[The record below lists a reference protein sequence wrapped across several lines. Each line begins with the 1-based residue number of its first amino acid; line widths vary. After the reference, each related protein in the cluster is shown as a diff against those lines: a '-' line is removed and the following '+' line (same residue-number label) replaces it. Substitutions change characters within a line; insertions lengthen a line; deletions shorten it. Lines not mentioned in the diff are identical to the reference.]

1 MSQSDT
7 TEVPPPDFLVPAVRT
22 ALEMI
27 LVAAVILYIGLPAT
41 NTIYLGLVVV
51 LAIIAMVTVLFWS
64 LNRQIEAW
72 IARARRTA

>member
-1 MSQSDT
+1 
-7 TEVPPPDFLVPAVRT
+7 
-22 ALEMI
+22 MI

-41 NTIYLGLVVV
+41 NTVYLGLVVV